1 MIDRVLADSMENS
14 VIGDKPTP
22 GVHPLHSHLLLYTQ
36 VSDSRQVLY
45 TLECVKNVLK
55 SNARLAICALSTTNL
70 NSKPSP
76 RSHQVYYQGMR
87 QHGCTRRSQF
97 LTHALSDIRFFIRFC
112 LLSFFLTRFNL
123 VWIGQVDLISVGFD
137 DFSLIRVLLHKPIS
151 VSVSLRIA
159 FLRMLINRLTISQ
172 ILQNIY
178 FTFFFKN

>member
-1 MIDRVLADSMENS
+1 MGHILEEVIDQVLADSMENS

-76 RSHQVYYQGMR
+76 RSHQVNYQGMEEM
-87 QHGCTRRSQF
+87 T
-97 LTHALSDIRFFIRFC
+97 
-112 LLSFFLTRFNL
+112 
-123 VWIGQVDLISVGFD
+123 LIKGSHNFE
-137 DFSLIRVLLHKPIS
+137 IK
-151 VSVSLRIA
+151 
-159 FLRMLINRLTISQ
+159 
-172 ILQNIY
+172 
-178 FTFFFKN
+178 

>member
-1 MIDRVLADSMENS
+1 MIDRVMADSMENS

-76 RSHQVYYQGMR
+76 RSHQVKFIYSEKATKFCKISNNYLS
-87 QHGCTRRSQF
+87 HV
-97 LTHALSDIRFFIRFC
+97 LTLIRFA
-112 LLSFFLTRFNL
+112 N
-123 VWIGQVDLISVGFD
+123 
-137 DFSLIRVLLHKPIS
+137 FSAKII
-151 VSVSLRIA
+151 
-159 FLRMLINRLTISQ
+159 
-172 ILQNIY
+172 
-178 FTFFFKN
+178 